1 VCGRFVSTSP
11 PSVLAAYFDAATIDE
26 AVAASAPNTN
36 TAPGTGVSVLRVDG
50 GGRRLERF
58 RWGLV
63 PSWAKDPSIGNR
75 MINARSETAQTKP
88 SFRRAAA
95 SRRCIVPADGFYEWF
110 RVPGAR
116 TRQPYLIHRP
126 DDEPFAFAGLWEQ
139 WRPPTVEGAE
149 PLDSDEVLRTVTVL
163 TTSANDAMGA
173 IHDRMPVLL
182 APADWDEWLAL
193 ERLADGRFEE
203 LCVPAPDSLTVLR
216 PVSTEVNDAR
226 HKGEHLLDP
235 VEPVD
240 GAPPGTDGASPVG
253 D

>member
-1 VCGRFVSTSP
+1 
-11 PSVLAAYFDAATIDE
+11 
-26 AVAASAPNTN
+26 
-36 TAPGTGVSVLRVDG
+36 
-50 GGRRLERF
+50 
-58 RWGLV
+58 
-63 PSWAKDPSIGNR
+63 

-182 APADWDEWLAL
+182 APADWDEWLAP